1 MFGPCKNISPL
12 CPPSNPLLSGVPRR
26 PILAAAIALVLAC
39 RSGSQPYRGLSV
51 ATTTPP
57 SSLLRLVAAGG
68 TAELYRV
75 PRLEPWGW
83 RSAAPLP
90 ALRRPIGADLDLG
103 VVYSL
108 TGKNEVLGFD
118 LVTARPRPQPT
129 TGVREVAVG
138 PDGTLYTVDDSLRVV
153 QFVRRNPQRFEA
165 RLPAR
170 PRELYGT
177 RGSALLAV
185 SSGQGSTLTV
195 LRSDDPPAKIPL
207 PPGDAAATFW
217 GDLVA
222 VAADTA
228 VVLVE
233 PDHPDRSVSIPVH
246 GHARAILFSPS
257 GHRFY
262 VARREGSILVFNR
275 FTREQVDEIRLPGA
289 AASLRSDPFGRWLM
303 VHPQGNDSL
312 WLVDLARNKFVRGL
326 HADWAVDLPTVTN
339 SQTLLVKQ
347 GDDLVAFDLTKPD
360 APATGRVKGGAAD
373 YWLPLAWTP
382 ETGTAS
388 IGTAPGAD
396 STAVADTTDGGES
409 KVYLQVSSSQN
420 KAWSSELAR
429 QLEQQ
434 GLPASVLDPHS
445 PDEGFRVVLGPYPT
459 REAAESTGKRLGRPF
474 FIYQPDR

>member
-1 MFGPCKNISPL
+1 
-12 CPPSNPLLSGVPRR
+12 VPRR

-68 TAELYRV
+68 TAELYHV
-75 PRLEPWGW
+75 PKLDPWGW

-90 ALRRPIGADLDLG
+90 PLRRPIGADLDLG

-108 TGKNEVLGFD
+108 TSKNEVLGFD
-118 LVTARPRPQPT
+118 LVTARPRPQLT
-129 TGVREVAVG
+129 AGVREVTVG
-138 PDGTLYTVDDSLRVV
+138 PDGTLFTVDDSLRVV
-153 QFVRRNPQRFEA
+153 QYIRRNPQRFDS

-177 RGSALLAV
+177 RNSALLAV
-185 SSGQGSTLTV
+185 SSGQGSTLTI
-195 LRSDDPPAKIPL
+195 LRTDDQPGKVPL
-207 PPGDAAATFW
+207 PAGDAAATFW

-233 PDHPDRSVSIPVH
+233 PDHPDQAISIRVD
-246 GHARAILFSPS
+246 GHARAVLFSPS

-262 VARREGSILVFNR
+262 VARREGPVLVFNR
-275 FTREQVDEIRLPGA
+275 FTREQVDEIKLPGA

-303 VHPQGNDSL
+303 IHPQGNDSL
-312 WLVDLARNKFVRGL
+312 WLVDLAKNRFVRSFQT
-326 HADWAVDLPTVTN
+326 AWAFDLPTVTN
-339 SQTLLVKQ
+339 QQALLLKQ
-347 GDDLVAFDLTKPD
+347 GEDMVAYDLTKPD
-360 APATGRVKGGAAD
+360 FPESGRVKGGAAD

-388 IGTAPGAD
+388 IGSEAGDD
-396 STAVADTTDGGES
+396 STSSDTTTGEG

-420 KAWSSELAR
+420 KAWSTELAR

-434 GLPASVLDPHS
+434 GLPATVLDPRG
-445 PDEGFRVVLGPYPT
+445 PDEGYRVVLGPYPT
-459 REAAESTGKRLGRPF
+459 REAAESSGKRLGRPF